1 MPPPFI
7 CDEPE
12 ARRSIRK
19 LAALEARV
27 ACFGHGRPLT
37 TETAAKL
44 NEFAAEL
51 PVEHPTP

>member
-1 MPPPFI
+1 MFT
-7 CDEPE
+7 CDRAE

-19 LAALEARV
+19 LAALEPRV

-37 TETAAKL
+37 KGTAEKL
-44 NEFAAEL
+44 NAFAAGL